1 MRLDQPI
8 NVNSLPESDRS
19 YDPVPPGWYSARIHS
34 AEVKDTKAGNGQ
46 YIKVRYDIVGPA
58 HQGRAIF
65 GNLNIRNPNAKAE
78 QIGRQQ
84 LGELMRAIGLA
95 EIQDTDQLIGGTC
108 EIKLDVQAA
117 EGEYAARNE
126 VRGWKHGGGAAPAS
140 ARPQWAQPDAPK
152 PAAAA
157 APASA
162 KAPPWRKS

>member
-1 MRLDQPI
+1 MRLDESI

-34 AEVKDTKAGNGQ
+34 AEIKATKAGNGQ
-46 YIKVRYDIVGPA
+46 YIKVRYDITGPA
-58 HQGRAIF
+58 HQGRVIF

-117 EGEYAARNE
+117 EGDYAARNE
-126 VRGWKHGGGAAPAS
+126 VRGWRHGGGTQTATARPAWAAPEA
-140 ARPQWAQPDAPK
+140 K
-152 PAAAA
+152 AAAA
-157 APASA
+157 GP
-162 KAPPWRKS
+162 KTPPWKKV

>member
-19 YDPVPPGWYSARIHS
+19 YDPVPPGWYTARIHS

-46 YIKVRYDIVGPA
+46 YIKMRYDIVGPA
-58 HQGRAIF
+58 HQGRVIF

-84 LGELMRAIGLA
+84 LGEMMRAIGLA

-108 EIKLDVQAA
+108 EIKLDIQAA
-117 EGEYAARNE
+117 DGEYAARNE
-126 VRGWKHGGGAAPAS
+126 VRGWKHSGSAPAAPVSEKA
-140 ARPQWAQPDAPK
+140 AAK
-152 PAAAA
+152 PAATAA
-157 APASA
+157 KS
-162 KAPPWRKS
+162 PPWRK

>member
-1 MRLDQPI
+1 MRLDETI
-8 NVNSLPESDRS
+8 SIGSLPESDRS
-19 YDPVPPGWYSARIHS
+19 YDPVPPGWYAARIHS
-34 AEVKDTKAGNGQ
+34 AEVKATKAGNGQ

-58 HQGRAIF
+58 HQGRVIF

-117 EGEYAARNE
+117 DGEYAARNE
-126 VRGWKHGGGAAPAS
+126 VRGWKHGGGGTPTPMKTEAPTPKAPA
-140 ARPQWAQPDAPK
+140 
-152 PAAAA
+152 
-157 APASA
+157 A
-162 KAPPWRKS
+162 KAPPWRK

>member
-19 YDPVPPGWYSARIHS
+19 YDPVPPGWYAARIHS

-46 YIKVRYDIVGPA
+46 YIKIRYDIVGPS
-58 HQGRAIF
+58 HQGRVVF

-95 EIQDTDQLIGGTC
+95 EIQDTDQLIGGAC

-126 VRGWKHGGGAAPAS
+126 VRGWKHQGGGTTAATK
-140 ARPQWAQPDAPK
+140 PQWAQPDAPK
-152 PAAAA
+152 AA
-157 APASA
+157 APAATKS
-162 KAPPWRKS
+162 PPWRK

>member
-8 NVNSLPESDRS
+8 NINSLPESDRS
-19 YDPVPPGWYSARIHS
+19 YDPVPPGWYAARIHS

-46 YIKVRYDIVGPA
+46 YIKIRYDIVGPS
-58 HQGRAIF
+58 HQGRVVF

-108 EIKLDVQAA
+108 EIKLDVQAP

-126 VRGWKHGGGAAPAS
+126 VRGWKHQGGGAAA
-140 ARPQWAQPDAPK
+140 
-152 PAAAA
+152 PAAAMKPA
-157 APASA
+157 PSAPAA
-162 KAPPWRKS
+162 KSPPWRK

>member
-19 YDPVPPGWYSARIHS
+19 YDPVPPGWYSARVHS

-46 YIKVRYDIVGPA
+46 YIKIRYDIIGPA
-58 HQGRAIF
+58 HQGRVIF
-65 GNLNIRNPNAKAE
+65 GNLNIRNPNSKAE

-108 EIKLDVQAA
+108 EIKLDIQAA
-117 EGEYAARNE
+117 DGDYAARNE
-126 VRGWKHGGGAAPAS
+126 VRGWKHGGAAAPAP
-140 ARPQWAQPDAPK
+140 AK

-157 APASA
+157 ATKS
-162 KAPPWRKS
+162 PPWRK

>member
-1 MRLDQPI
+1 MRLDETI
-8 NVNSLPESDRS
+8 NLKSLPESDRS
-19 YDPVPPGWYSARIHS
+19 YDPVPPGWYNARIHS
-34 AEVKDTKAGNGQ
+34 AEVKTTKAGNGQ
-46 YIKVRYDIVGPA
+46 YIKVRYDIIGPA

-108 EIKLDVQAA
+108 EIKLDIQAA

-126 VRGWKHGGGAAPAS
+126 VRGWKHGG
-140 ARPQWAQPDAPK
+140 
-152 PAAAA
+152 AAA
-157 APASA
+157 APVSEKAAA
-162 KAPPWRKS
+162 KPAATAAKSPPWRK

>member
-8 NVNSLPESDRS
+8 ELKNLPESDRS
-19 YDPVPPGWYSARIHS
+19 YDPVPPGWYAARIHS

-46 YIKVRYDIVGPA
+46 YIKIRYDIIGPA
-58 HQGRAIF
+58 HQGRVIF

-117 EGEYAARNE
+117 EGDYAARNE
-126 VRGWKHGGGAAPAS
+126 VRGWKHGGGTPAAA
-140 ARPQWAQPDAPK
+140 ARPDWAKADAAPK
-152 PAAAA
+152 PAA
-157 APASA
+157 PAA
-162 KAPPWRKS
+162 KAPPWRK

>member
-1 MRLDQPI
+1 MRLDETI
-8 NVNSLPESDRS
+8 NLKSLPESDRS

-34 AEVKDTKAGNGQ
+34 AEVKTTKAGNGQ

-65 GNLNIRNPNAKAE
+65 ANLNIRNPNAKAE

-108 EIKLDVQAA
+108 EIKLEIQAA

-126 VRGWKHGGGAAPAS
+126 VRGWKHGGAAAAPAS

-152 PAAAA
+152 PAA
-157 APASA
+157 PASAA
-162 KAPPWRKS
+162 KAPPWRKG

>member
-19 YDPVPPGWYSARIHS
+19 YEPVPPGWYTARIHS

-46 YIKVRYDIVGPA
+46 YIKMRYDIVGPS
-58 HQGRAIF
+58 HQGRVIF

-84 LGELMRAIGLA
+84 LGEMMRAIGLA

-108 EIKLDVQAA
+108 EIKLDIQAA
-117 EGEYAARNE
+117 DGDYAARNE
-126 VRGWKHGGGAAPAS
+126 VRGWQHSGSAPAAPVIEKAS
-140 ARPQWAQPDAPK
+140 AK
-152 PAAAA
+152 PAATAA
-157 APASA
+157 KS
-162 KAPPWRKS
+162 PPWRK